1 LEDIPL
7 LYKNAQLT
15 KIVGILLGNYVYNC
29 NREENLEKFIGKY
42 SEFSFEILH
51 GWIKNCDK
59 SEDDMSDEADSDS
72 SDCNYE

>member
-15 KIVGILLGNYVYNC
+15 KTVGIVLANCVYNC
-29 NREENLEKFIGKY
+29 NREEILEKFIGKY

-59 SEDDMSDEADSDS
+59 SDDTSEEADSDS